1 MLRLI
6 TCQHATLLLEQQ
18 ADQAVPKPERA
29 SLWLH
34 LRYCPYC
41 SRYAKQTVLIAE
53 WARASAAARAA
64 DGPLLSDAAKERMRQ
79 QLAAAG

>member
-6 TCQHATLLLEQQ
+6 TCQNATMMLEQR
-18 ADQAVPKPERA
+18 ADQPVPKPLRA

-41 SRYAKQTVLIAE
+41 NRYAQQTVLIAE
-53 WARASAAARAA
+53 WARASAAARATA
-64 DGPLLSDAAKERMRQ
+64 GPLLSDAAKERMRAR
-79 QLAAAG
+79 LTAG

>member
-18 ADQAVPKPERA
+18 ADHAVPRPERA

-41 SRYAKQTVLIAE
+41 NRYARQTVLIAE
-53 WARASAAARAA
+53 WARASGAARAA
-64 DGPLLSDAAKERMRQ
+64 GGAVLSDTAKQRMRER
-79 QLAAAG
+79 LSAAG